1 MQKVHTCL
9 LSPDA
14 HYCQLSPITC
24 HPTPLAYHCHH
35 YLPLSPWLSPSTIT
49 VTATNNLHY
58 CLSPSPSTVTVTCH
72 RRCHHLPLLSP
83 LLSNPITC
91 HHYHYYCD
99 CPPSP
104 VMVTCYCHWSLVLVT
119 MTVHYQ
125 HDPSSLTIT
134 CHKAVLNYAL
144 AHAVT
149 PSQLS
154 TSTFSQLSSLIFLE
168 LCNENCSKI
177 LVIFIQ

>member
-1 MQKVHTCL
+1 MPITVNPSPVTQHLSLITVIITCRCHPDCHHPPSLSPPPTTFTIAYHHHHL
-9 LSPDA
+9 LS
-14 HYCQLSPITC
+14 LSP
-24 HPTPLAYHCHH
+24 
-35 YLPLSPWLSPSTIT
+35 
-49 VTATNNLHY
+49 
-58 CLSPSPSTVTVTCH
+58 VTCRH
-72 RRCHHLPLLSP
+72 CCHHLPLLSP

-91 HHYHYYCD
+91 HHYHCYCD

-104 VMVTCYCHWSLVLVT
+104 VMVTCYCHWSLVVVT

-125 HDPSSLTIT
+125 HHPSSLTIT